1 MTGYAEQWNA
11 YVAYKAQAARGTQAS
26 GAGALILPQAG
37 GQGGRLTKNTIADPI
52 IRRDAMQIRGR
63 HGSQKT
69 AGTYNGAVSIGAL
82 DPIFAALMRTAWS
95 SADLAIT
102 QADMTSVTTTANTI
116 VATSGDWI
124 ARGLRVGNVIRATGL
139 PDAANNGKNLRIT
152 GLTGST
158 ITVAET
164 LVVNAA
170 ADTTFTITR
179 PGRVLTNPGAG
190 ALVKT
195 YFTVEEHEY
204 DLDASEVFTDCVFS
218 RLRISMNPDGVL
230 TTELGWTGTGKFETK
245 SGVDAPYFT
254 APTEPSGLS
263 LAAVDATLRVGT
275 EDILELTSFD
285 ITVDLQPNA
294 PSVTGPSKYAP
305 DVFLGVQMISMNLTA
320 LRKDLLDVA
329 DFIAETP
336 LSLHF
341 LAQENEASPADF
353 FALTIPNFTYGGVD
367 KSALSKQGGPRT
379 VTRNVPSDLVGID
392 TRGGAF
398 PATQITM
405 QVSNAT

>member
-1 MTGYAEQWNA
+1 MAGYAEQWNA
-11 YVAYKAQAARGTQAS
+11 YVAYKAQSARGTQAS
-26 GAGALILPQAG
+26 GAGATILPQAG
-37 GQGGRLTKNTIADPI
+37 GQAGRMSKATIADPI

-69 AGTYNGAVSIGAL
+69 NGTYNGSVSIGAL
-82 DPIFAALMRTAWS
+82 DPILAALMRTTWS
-95 SADLAIT
+95 VADLAIT
-102 QADMTSVTTTANTI
+102 QVDMTSVTTTANTI
-116 VATSGDWI
+116 VAAAGDWI
-124 ARGLRVGNVIRATGL
+124 AKGLRVGNIIRATGL

-152 GLTGST
+152 GLTAST

-164 LVVNAA
+164 LIVNAV
-170 ADTTFTITR
+170 ADPTFTITR

-204 DLDASEVFTDCVFS
+204 DLDASEIFTDCVWS

-230 TTELGWTGTGKFETK
+230 TTELGWTGPGRFEK
-245 SGVDAPYFT
+245 KEAADAPFFT
-254 APTEPSGLS
+254 TPTEPSGLS

-285 ITVDLQPNA
+285 LTIDLQPNA

-336 LSLHF
+336 LSLHL

-353 FALTIPNFTYGGVD
+353 FAISVPNFTYGGVD

-398 PATQITM
+398 PATQIAM
-405 QVSNAT
+405 QVSNAA